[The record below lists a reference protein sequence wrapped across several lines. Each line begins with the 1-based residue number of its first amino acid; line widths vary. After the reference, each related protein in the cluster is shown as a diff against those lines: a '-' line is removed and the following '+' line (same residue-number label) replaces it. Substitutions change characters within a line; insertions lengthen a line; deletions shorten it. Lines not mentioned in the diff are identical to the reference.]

1 MKALV
6 FYRKSDTNRLKL
18 EMNELKKNLAISHIT
33 SQDIDA
39 DSPAGAGMA
48 EAYDIMSFPAV
59 LLMREDG
66 VAQKVWQ
73 GTLPSNNE
81 IHESIGFI

>member
-18 EMNELKKNLAISHIT
+18 ELGELKKNLAISRIA

-39 DSPAGAGMA
+39 DSRNGAGMTV
-48 EAYDIMSFPAV
+48 AYDIMSFPAV

-66 VAQKVWQ
+66 VVQKVWQ
-73 GTLPSNNE
+73 GTIPSNNE